1 MMKIIYVMDP
11 YDGWCYAGSENI
23 LRLYMRYRS
32 LVEFE
37 VLPAGMLTG
46 ELCCNH
52 HPDNATAALRSLRAI
67 EKETK
72 TPFGEKHKEALRN
85 KEFLMDSEIPS
96 RAIMTVRQLA
106 PEQTLPFVHALLHAR
121 FNHGMDLNDTSTY
134 LELCEILDIDKQAF
148 FQVFNTDEIKE
159 LTQRGFRV
167 ADELAETYPTLL
179 YVDDDMTLKLAEGF
193 TPFDI
198 LDLRLDRI
206 LKGEAT
212 GLDDLQEDD

>member
-32 LVEFE
+32 LMEFE

-121 FNHGMDLNDTSTY
+121 FYHGMDLNDTSTY

-148 FQVFNTDEIKE
+148 FQIFNTDEIKE

>member
-32 LVEFE
+32 LMEFE

-121 FNHGMDLNDTSTY
+121 FYHGMDLNDTSTY

-148 FQVFNTDEIKE
+148 FQIFNYLHQKGKQIILSSDCPPVEMQGLNDRLLSRFKWGLSAE
-159 LTQRGFRV
+159 LTVPNF
-167 ADELAETYPTLL
+167 ET
-179 YVDDDMTLKLAEGF
+179 
-193 TPFDI
+193 
-198 LDLRLDRI
+198 RLEI
-206 LKGEAT
+206 LKQKIQKETNGIYKR
-212 GLDDLQEDD
+212 